1 MKFFIYLILEHVL
14 DQNLDD
20 IQNIDHVVEAIIDG
34 KFRIFYYKFLI
45 KFLFRSRSR
54 SPRRSRSTSR

>member
-34 KFRIFYYKFLI
+34 KFRIFYWKISNQIFI
-45 KFLFRSRSR
+45 
-54 SPRRSRSTSR
+54 